1 MPRRTLARR
10 FEPRYGISQE
20 MLDAE
25 AKWVAR
31 EFDDYLL
38 FSITE
43 LREKLRDRQAG
54 FAAAE
59 EQLAA
64 HLTSL
69 PDRERLALKC
79 MLARDAFHIAKLY
92 ETFLRS
98 VPSVEQATG
107 TSAPAPEELD
117 RNDEPQPALV
127 FRRSL
132 FEM

>member
-10 FEPRYGISQE
+10 FEPRYGVSQV

-25 AKWVAR
+25 AKWVGR
-31 EFDDYLL
+31 ELDDYLL
-38 FSITE
+38 SSISE
-43 LREKLRDRQAG
+43 LREKLRERQAG

-98 VPSVEQATG
+98 ASAVEQVTG
-107 TSAPAPEELD
+107 TSTPTPEELD
-117 RNDEPQPALV
+117 QNDEPRSVLA
-127 FRRSL
+127 FTNSL
-132 FEM
+132 FEP